1 MQMSVLVAAPL
12 RRRSRAPLYIA
23 VAVVALAA
31 GFVAAFFARAELYRG
46 EALPGVRVLGTD
58 VGGLDR
64 AAAARAIARAAAP
77 RLREPVRIVAAR
89 HTLRLQ
95 PGQVFRLDA
104 PATAGYAVTAG
115 RALPDRAV
123 ALLSPAPPARD
134 VVPVLRLR
142 QPAAARL
149 VRKLSAY
156 ADAPRSASV
165 ALTDAGFVV
174 RPARSGTRLDTAGLF
189 ADLRR
194 HMATGHST
202 ISVRY
207 LRAAPAIGNAQA
219 TEAARTARTLLAA
232 PVTVHFRGATATTLA
247 PDRLARLLAFRPSG
261 HRYVVTFDA
270 VRAGNAL
277 RRFVDP
283 WRKRAT
289 NAQFDTSGPV
299 VRVIPSRT
307 GIDIDEQGA
316 ADALAAAAY
325 SRTDRTADLSL
336 AAVPADLTT
345 QEAQALGIRR
355 RLTTFTTDMGPSSSN
370 RIHNVHLMADFID
383 GTIIKSGQVFSFN
396 EVVGPR
402 TAERGF
408 LEGQMI
414 VGGLVLPAIGG
425 GVCQTATT
433 LFNNAFEAGLP
444 ILERHNHNLYL
455 SHYPLGRDATV
466 SWGGPD
472 LKFGNDLKHAILIK
486 TSYTDSTLTFSF
498 YGTPQAR
505 RVVVR
510 VGPETNFKAPTTSY
524 AIDPT
529 APAGSVRVESGSG
542 RSGFDLTVERI
553 VYERGKL
560 LRRGEFPSRYIPE
573 GPTYVYGPGRT
584 PPGPYFVLPTSP

>member
-1 MQMSVLVAAPL
+1 MSVLVAAPL
-12 RRRSRAPLYIA
+12 RRRSRAPLYLTL
-23 VAVVALAA
+23 AVVALAA
-31 GFVAAFFARAELYRG
+31 AVVAAFFARAEQYRG
-46 EALPGVRVLGTD
+46 EALPGVRVLGAD
-58 VGGLDR
+58 VGGRDS
-64 AAAARAIARAAAP
+64 AASAKAIAGVAAP
-77 RLREPVRIVAAR
+77 RLRAPVRILAAG
-89 HTLRLQ
+89 HALKLE
-95 PGQVFRLDA
+95 PGRVLRLDA
-104 PATAGYAVTAG
+104 PATAGHAVVAG
-115 RALPDRAV
+115 RAFPDRAV
-123 ALLSPAPPARD
+123 ALLSPSPPARD
-134 VVPVLRLR
+134 VDPVLRLR

-149 VRKLSAY
+149 ARRLRAY
-156 ADAPRSASV
+156 ADAPRSATV
-165 ALTDAGFVV
+165 MLTDAGFVV
-174 RPARSGTRLDTAGLF
+174 RPARTGTRLDTAALF

-194 HMATGHST
+194 HVTTGHST
-202 ISVRY
+202 VRVRY
-207 LRAAPAIGNAQA
+207 VRAAPAIGNAQA
-219 TEAARTARTLLAA
+219 TEAARTARSLLAA
-232 PVTVHFRGATATTLA
+232 PVTVRFRSEVKTTLE
-247 PDRLARLLAFRPSG
+247 PDRLARLISFRPSG
-261 HRYVVTFDA
+261 HRYVVVFDA
-270 VRAGNAL
+270 ERAGNVL

-283 WRKRAT
+283 FRKRAT
-289 NAQFDTSGPV
+289 NARFDTSRAV

-307 GIDIDEQGA
+307 GIDIDDQAA

-325 SRTDRTADLSL
+325 SRTDRTADLRL
-336 AAVPADLTT
+336 RALPAELTT
-345 QEAQALGIRR
+345 EEATALGIRR

-383 GTIIKSGQVFSFN
+383 GTIIRSGQVFSFN

-472 LKFGNDLKHAILIK
+472 LRFGNDLKHAILIK

-505 RVVVR
+505 RVVSR
-510 VGPETNFKAPTTSY
+510 VGPETSFTAPTTSY
-524 AIDPT
+524 AVDPA
-529 APAGSVRVESGSG
+529 APAGSLRVESGSG
-542 RSGFDLTVERI
+542 RSGFDITVERT
-553 VYERGKL
+553 VYEHEKL
-560 LRRGEFPSRYIPE
+560 LRRGKFPSRYIPE

-584 PPGPYFVLPTSP
+584 PPGPYFVLPSSP